1 MSETTSTEV
10 VMNAIHQ
17 VEHPEIASSLV
28 DLGMVRDIHH
38 DTENNTVQLTL
49 VVPFLGIPQQVR
61 DYMVGSLYH
70 AIKATG
76 AELNKVQLAEMT
88 EEEKQAFFRKEQ
100 LYWRS

>member
-1 MSETTSTEV
+1 MSETPSTEI
-10 VMNAIHQ
+10 VMNAIQQ

-38 DTENNTVQLTL
+38 NREENTVQLTL
-49 VVPFLGIPQQVR
+49 VVPFFGIPKQVR
-61 DYMVGSLYH
+61 DYLVSSLYH

-88 EEEKQAFFRKEQ
+88 EEEKQVFFYKEQ
-100 LYWRS
+100 KYWRG